1 MRGRTPA
8 TQARG
13 MENTSRPPLR
23 RSTSDK
29 MLTGT
34 AAGIAR
40 YLNLDP
46 LVVRIGFAVTIV
58 MGGLGI
64 AVYLAAFLLIPEDGT
79 DESIAGD
86 ILGSFQHK
94 ESQS

>member
-1 MRGRTPA
+1 
-8 TQARG
+8 

>member
-1 MRGRTPA
+1 
-8 TQARG
+8 
-13 MENTSRPPLR
+13 MENSSRPPLR
-23 RSTSDK
+23 RSTSDR

-40 YLNLDP
+40 YLNIDP
-46 LVVRIGFAVTIV
+46 LVVRIAFAVSV
-58 MGGLGI
+58 VFGGLGML
-64 AVYLAAFLLIPEDGT
+64 VYLAAFLLIPEDGS
-79 DESIAGD
+79 DVSIASD

>member
-1 MRGRTPA
+1 MRGHAPA

-13 MENTSRPPLR
+13 MENTSRPLR
-23 RSTSDK
+23 RSTDDK

-40 YLNLDP
+40 YLNVDP
-46 LVVRIGFAVTIV
+46 LVVRIAFAVTTV
-58 MGGLGI
+58 MGGFGI
-64 AVYLAAFLLIPEDGT
+64 PLYLAAFLLIPEDGS
-79 DESIAGD
+79 DQSIASD

>member
-1 MRGRTPA
+1 
-8 TQARG
+8 

-23 RSTSDK
+23 RSTSDR

-40 YLNLDP
+40 YLNVDP
-46 LVVRIGFAVTIV
+46 LVVRIGFAVSV
-58 MGGLGI
+58 AFGGLGI
-64 AVYLAAFLLIPEDGT
+64 AAYLAAFLLVPADGS
-79 DESIAGD
+79 DESIASD

>member
-1 MRGRTPA
+1 
-8 TQARG
+8 
-13 MENTSRPPLR
+13 
-23 RSTSDK
+23 

-40 YLNLDP
+40 YLNVDP
-46 LVVRIGFAVTIV
+46 LVVRIGFAVSIV
-58 MGGLGI
+58 FGGLGI
-64 AVYLAAFLLIPEDGT
+64 VAYLAAFLLVPEEGS
-79 DESIAGD
+79 DESIASD

>member
-1 MRGRTPA
+1 
-8 TQARG
+8 

-23 RSTSDK
+23 RSTDDK

-46 LVVRIGFAVTIV
+46 LVVRIAFAVTIV

-64 AVYLAAFLLIPEDGT
+64 AVYLAAFLLMPEDGGS
-79 DESIAGD
+79 ESIASD

-94 ESQS
+94 EPQP

>member
-1 MRGRTPA
+1 
-8 TQARG
+8 

-40 YLNLDP
+40 YLNVDP
-46 LVVRIGFAVTIV
+46 MFVRIGFGIITA
-58 MGGLGI
+58 MGGFGI
-64 AVYLAAFLLIPEDGT
+64 PIYLTAFLLMPEDGS
-79 DESIAGD
+79 DESIASD
-86 ILGSFQHK
+86 LLGSFQHK